1 MDREPIEVKPSAVS
15 GLSLIVPAVA
25 ERDARIVAAIGLPT
39 MAFMARSPTIPTT
52 PTTVSADDKIRQSMH
67 DANVTVDLADKTV
80 ARVDRYL
87 MRCDAVLR
95 RLRLFAERCIKR

>member
-1 MDREPIEVKPSAVS
+1 M
-15 GLSLIVPAVA
+15 
-25 ERDARIVAAIGLPT
+25 AI
-39 MAFMARSPTIPTT
+39 MARSPTIPTT
-52 PTTVSADDKIRQSMH
+52 PSPVLAEDKLRQSMH

-95 RLRLFAERCIKR
+95 RLRLLAERSLKR